1 MLWFK
6 KTNKLASNFQFL
18 FSKNSVLIGILV
30 QIRLDR
36 RRYLDGR
43 RRRAKRRIGNG
54 ALAAGHWLRLLL
66 LLAVLVAGQP
76 AQVLQRW
83 AIAHQRPD
91 QDDFRVHLPA
101 IVQPKLVNITKKH
114 THQNEFFIYLS
125 DAVKRPSA
133 RKKMIDVE

>member
-1 MLWFK
+1 MVLK
-6 KTNKLASNFQFL
+6 NINKLASNFKFL

-43 RRRAKRRIGNG
+43 RRIGNT
-54 ALAAGHWLRLLL
+54 AAAQHWLRL

-76 AQVLQRW
+76 AQVLQRR

-101 IVQPKLVNITKKH
+101 IVQPKLVNTTKKY
-114 THQNEFFIYLS
+114 THKNELFIYLFIYLS

-133 RKKMIDVE
+133 RKKDERC